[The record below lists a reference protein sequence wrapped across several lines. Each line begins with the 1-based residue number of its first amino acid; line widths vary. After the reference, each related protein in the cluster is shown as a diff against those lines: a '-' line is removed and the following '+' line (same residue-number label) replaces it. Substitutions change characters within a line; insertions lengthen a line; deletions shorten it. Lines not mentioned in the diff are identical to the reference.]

1 MSLELD
7 GIDWIGH
14 GWRLLLA
21 VTAALAM
28 VAMLRK
34 GCRRL
39 FGPERA
45 FQLWA
50 LPPLALLASQLP
62 HAGVA
67 SEPALPPVVYV
78 ITAATTALAPR
89 DVGPAAIDWRT
100 AIALLW
106 LAGMVA
112 RLLAATIAQSRYRL
126 RLRGAVRIDGL
137 GLRWPVLRADRAD
150 TGPALVGAFRS
161 CIVLPID
168 FESRYESAEQA
179 LIVAHE
185 AMHAQRRD
193 GCWSLLAQ
201 FLAAL
206 FWFHPLTFWAL
217 AALRHDQ
224 ELACDAAVLRQYGA
238 QRRTYAHAMLKTQMA
253 ALALPVGCPWSI
265 HPVKERIEMLK
276 VPVPGRWRRL
286 SGLVAMAALAI
297 VTSGAVYA
305 AQASPRTYQVNADA
319 VAEALA
325 LSDGARAAVADYAF
339 SHDLRMPADNAAA
352 ALPDDPDLINGKF
365 VRRLA
370 VQDGVVV
377 VTLRAAPGSAA
388 TAGSVRRMPH
398 VETAG
403 YSVKWSC
410 ESTDIPTIAQ
420 LAPGCVYRPGSAASQ
435 GGPSAM
441 SYLMK
446 LALGLDGQPARLHAT
461 TCLKP
466 GQYYETT
473 QGGIASLAPWRA
485 RFTVVPATDGLLEV
499 QGELSG
505 GSLEQTV
512 YPKVRTHPG
521 QEATIQIGRQ
531 DQDEGGRVS
540 DHTLRAVLTPTIG
553 C

>member
-1 MSLELD
+1 MSLELA
-7 GIDWIGH
+7 GIDWVGH

-21 VTAALAM
+21 FTAAQVI

-62 HAGVA
+62 HAAAVPEA
-67 SEPALPPVVYV
+67 ALPPVVYV
-78 ITAATTALAPR
+78 ITAASTALPPA
-89 DVGPAAIDWRT
+89 DVGSAAIDWRST
-100 AIALLW
+100 IALLW

-112 RLLAATIAQSRYRL
+112 RLLAASIAQFRYRL
-126 RLRGAVRIDGL
+126 RLRGAVRLDGL

-150 TGPALVGAFRS
+150 IGPALVGAFRS
-161 CIVLPID
+161 CIVLPVD

-185 AMHAQRRD
+185 TLHAQRHD

-224 ELACDAAVLRQYGA
+224 ELACDAAVLRQHGA

-253 ALALPVGCPWSI
+253 ALALPVGCSWSI

-276 VPVPGRWRRL
+276 VPVPGRRRRR
-286 SGLVAMAALAI
+286 SGRVAMAALAI
-297 VTSGAVYA
+297 VTSAAVYA
-305 AQASPRTYQVNADA
+305 AQASPHTYQANADA
-319 VAEALA
+319 LAEALA
-325 LSDGARAAVADYAF
+325 LSDGARAAVADYALH
-339 SHDLRMPADNAAA
+339 HDLRMPADNAAA
-352 ALPDDPDLINGKF
+352 ALPDDPDLVNGKF

-370 VQDGVVV
+370 VQEGVVV

-388 TAGSVRRMPH
+388 TAGGVRWVPH
-398 VETAG
+398 AETATH
-403 YSVKWSC
+403 SVTWSC
-410 ESTDIPTIAQ
+410 VSTDIPSIAQ
-420 LAPGCVYRPGSAASQ
+420 LAPGCVYRPGPTASQ
-435 GGPSAM
+435 GGPSATN
-441 SYLMK
+441 YLMK

-461 TCLKP
+461 ACLRP

-473 QGGIASLAPWRA
+473 QGGIASLAPWHA
-485 RFTVVPATDGLLEV
+485 RFTVVPAADGLLEV

-512 YPKVRTHPG
+512 YPKIRTHPG

-531 DQDEGGRVS
+531 DQGEGGKVS
-540 DHTLRAVLTPTIG
+540 DRTLKAVLTPTIG